1 MTDVDTFSDEKT
13 VRSFGNINKQII
25 IAVRYDGKRRKSK
38 RNSFHCVDCSQGR
51 RKQSDN
57 LWENIKKRK
66 SMTNN
71 YL

>member
-1 MTDVDTFSDEKT
+1 MWIHSQMKKKLYDPLATK
-13 VRSFGNINKQII
+13 INKYPLQLGMMEKGGK
-25 IAVRYDGKRRKSK
+25 VRE
-38 RNSFHCVDCSQGR
+38 NSFHCVDCSQGR

-71 YL
+71 